1 MRRAGAADAN
11 GAAGADLAA
20 ASNARTSNARTSND
34 HGSRSHRANVSAADY
49 DHEADRRGDL
59 QRRPGDVADAV

>member
-1 MRRAGAADAN
+1 MRRSGAAAAN

-20 ASNARTSNARTSND
+20 VSNARTSND